1 MNIDDRITDRKYIFD
16 CFSADKAKE
25 YVGENCYM
33 TDDFPL
39 FEDLDFIPV
48 YKLDAIDNNSFYSE
62 TGEGNFEYCLPV
74 RFVKP
79 VEKKYRPY
87 TIEEFCNEGF
97 EIIVF
102 RERDCPSREFHLR
115 YNGYRKCDNVYKV
128 ILGNISYTLSDLF
141 EDFERFYNGRWFPFG
156 VEG

>member
-1 MNIDDRITDRKYIFD
+1 MKLDERIQDRKYIFD

-25 YVGENCYM
+25 YIGENCYL

-39 FEDLDFIPV
+39 FEDLDFVQV
-48 YKLDAIDNNSFYSE
+48 YKLDAIDNSQFFNG
-62 TGEGNFEYCLPV
+62 TEGSFEYCLPV

-87 TIEEFCNEGF
+87 TPEEFCNEEF
-97 EIIVF
+97 EIVVF
-102 RERDCPSREFHLR
+102 REKDNPLMEYHVR
-115 YNGYRKCDNVYKV
+115 YNGYRRCDNVYKV

-156 VEG
+156 VEE